1 MALAEYTQRAITSLA
16 REVEGLQVTS
26 SRGAVVGGVPGRETG
41 ITFSDSARTWIAKLY
56 TVTIPRMGFVFLA
69 RAWESLF
76 ASHEEALASPIVS
89 ATLPGPSFVPPAP
102 ALIGAATAS
111 DFDEAFGSPIETT
124 NTFESTAPR
133 VYAGGVPVYAL
144 SGSTLEFS
152 LFKVDREGRPLE
164 ALERV
169 EATLGAPGPVWVSFE
184 PEERWDEGFYLV
196 LVFLNGEVLDL
207 VPFTI
212 VMRHGEE
219 FEDAQGYLDWS
230 AFALSFLADY
240 ETAVYAS
247 SKAIELDP
255 ALIEAYENRASARA
269 GLCDIAGAVTDT
281 TEIIG
286 LVPDD
291 ASLYDS
297 RGLLYWYIGDYEKA
311 LSDFERAIQLEE
323 EEAAHPNNRALVHA
337 TLGNYEEGL
346 ADANR
351 ALELRPAD
359 NAYIFDTR
367 AYVYFKSGD
376 YEKAREDYEVALDR
390 SLEGPHPLLG
400 AGLTYA
406 ALGDTSKAV
415 ELLEKGLELAALLD
429 CPDPQVADLTTLAK
443 ETLQQLSSA

>member
-1 MALAEYTQRAITSLA
+1 MHQ
-16 REVEGLQVTS
+16 
-26 SRGAVVGGVPGRETG
+26 
-41 ITFSDSARTWIAKLY
+41 
-56 TVTIPRMGFVFLA
+56 
-69 RAWESLF
+69 
-76 ASHEEALASPIVS
+76 
-89 ATLPGPSFVPPAP
+89 
-102 ALIGAATAS
+102 
-111 DFDEAFGSPIETT
+111 
-124 NTFESTAPR
+124 
-133 VYAGGVPVYAL
+133 
-144 SGSTLEFS
+144 
-152 LFKVDREGRPLE
+152 
-164 ALERV
+164 
-169 EATLGAPGPVWVSFE
+169 LG
-184 PEERWDEGFYLV
+184 
-196 LVFLNGEVLDL
+196 
-207 VPFTI
+207 
-212 VMRHGEE
+212 
-219 FEDAQGYLDWS
+219 
-230 AFALSFLADY
+230 
-240 ETAVYAS
+240 
-247 SKAIELDP
+247 
-255 ALIEAYENRASARA
+255 A